1 MRLFNSEFEV
11 SMRVLLLLNVFH
23 SSLDIDRIMYLD
35 FFTIFSENYALGGE
49 NINGDSDYRINSLT
63 LQPELYKNAIKELVT
78 SGLISVQNERNGF
91 CYFITSRGRKICAS
105 MSSDYSEQYRR
116 NAELTR
122 VRLQDKSLKAIKLY
136 AKEMEGN

>member
-91 CYFITSRGRKICAS
+91 C
-105 MSSDYSEQYRR
+105 
-116 NAELTR
+116 
-122 VRLQDKSLKAIKLY
+122 
-136 AKEMEGN
+136 